1 MKQNKYE
8 EAIEKYSEAIEVV
21 PVATYFCNRAAAYS
35 KVSLLTCFSEFMK
48 YHRFHQ
54 CYLVYKFIH

>member
-35 KVSLLTCFSEFMK
+35 KVSLQTWYSELMK
-48 YHRFHQ
+48 YH
-54 CYLVYKFIH
+54 

>member
-8 EAIEKYSEAIEVV
+8 EAIEKYTEAIDVV

-35 KVSLLTCFSEFMK
+35 KVNVVT
-48 YHRFHQ
+48 
-54 CYLVYKFIH
+54 I